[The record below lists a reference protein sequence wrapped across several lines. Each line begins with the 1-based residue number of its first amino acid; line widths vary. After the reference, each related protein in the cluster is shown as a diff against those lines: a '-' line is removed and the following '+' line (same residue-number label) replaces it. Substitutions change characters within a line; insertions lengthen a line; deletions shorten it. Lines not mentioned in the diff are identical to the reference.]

1 MDIPQ
6 NFQDYQKM
14 FPELFKSYA
23 NGGELARASGPLD
36 EKTTQLIQLAAAIGV
51 RSEGAVH
58 SHVRRALAAGAS
70 HQELFQVVNLMIYT
84 VGFPA
89 AAAGFA
95 WIRDILPTEK

>member
-36 EKTTQLIQLAAAIGV
+36 EKTTQLIQLAAAIGG
-51 RSEGAVH
+51 RSEGSVH
-58 SHVRRALAAGAS
+58 SHARRALAAGAS
-70 HQELFQVVNLMIYT
+70 HQELFQVVNLMIST

-95 WIRDILPTEK
+95 WIRDILPPEK